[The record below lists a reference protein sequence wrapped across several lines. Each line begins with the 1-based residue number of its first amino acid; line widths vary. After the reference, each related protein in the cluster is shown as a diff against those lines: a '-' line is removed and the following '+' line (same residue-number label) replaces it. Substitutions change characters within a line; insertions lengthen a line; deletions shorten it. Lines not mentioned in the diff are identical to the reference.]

1 MSRTVYP
8 IGLLVMGTELRLDE
22 PRATLRRVQGL
33 DLDAPPVHRV
43 CPCAYN
49 VTRFAAAGLLAPFV
63 VVRVC
68 STKIESIHALG
79 PALIEA
85 VIFAGEILYAKA
97 STTDVDGKL
106 FYCPHRVLDRQLPLE
121 IRLRCV
127 PELFMLGGPNIE
139 QAEDWSVEKEQLV
152 QSHEPMQCDDCVDF
166 FRKRTGL
173 DP

>member
-1 MSRTVYP
+1 MSSAVYP
-8 IGLLVMGTELRLDE
+8 IGLLVMGTELQMLE

-33 DLDAPPVHRV
+33 DLEGPPVHHV

-49 VTRFAAAGLLAPFV
+49 VTRFASAGLLVPFV
-63 VVRVC
+63 VVRKY
-68 STKIESIHALG
+68 STRIESIHALG

-85 VIFAGEILYAKA
+85 VIFCGTDILYAKD

-106 FYCPHRVLDRQLPLE
+106 FYCPHRVLERQLPLE

-127 PELFMLGGPNIE
+127 PELFMLGGPNVE
-139 QAEDWSVEKEQLV
+139 QSEDWSEAKERLAK
-152 QSHEPMQCDDCVDF
+152 SHDPSQCDDCAD

-173 DP
+173 ES

>member
-1 MSRTVYP
+1 MNRTVYP

-22 PRATLRRVQGL
+22 PRSTLRRVQGL
-33 DLDAPPVHRV
+33 DPDAPPVHRV

-49 VTRFAAAGLLAPFV
+49 ITRFVAAGLLVPFI
-63 VVRVC
+63 VVRAY

-85 VIFAGEILYAKA
+85 VLFAGEILYARD

-106 FYCPHRVLDRQLPLE
+106 FHCPRRVLERALPLE

-127 PELFMLGGPNIE
+127 PELFMLGGPNVE
-139 QAEDWSVEKEQLV
+139 QAEDWSEEKERLI
-152 QSHEPMQCDDCVDF
+152 QSHDPMQCDDCVDF
-166 FRKRTGL
+166 RKRTGL
-173 DP
+173 EP